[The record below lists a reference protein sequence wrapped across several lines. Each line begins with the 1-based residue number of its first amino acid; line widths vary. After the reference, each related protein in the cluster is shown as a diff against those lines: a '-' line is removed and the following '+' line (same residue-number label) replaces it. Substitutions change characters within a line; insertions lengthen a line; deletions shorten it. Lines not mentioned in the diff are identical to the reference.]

1 MSSIYPGYAGIQ
13 SATSERIIFTAA
25 ISAYRKI
32 TTMNKNAVVHV
43 SGYSLGTASASYLA
57 ANCSVK
63 SLVLAAPFT
72 SFPEVGRT
80 ILPALGSLV
89 DMALVGH
96 EYKSI
101 SWAPMI
107 TAPTLIVHGKED
119 TTVPFVQ
126 GETLSKSIKSSNF
139 KEVPEVGHNSLTGR
153 DNVIEFSK
161 DFYRKL

>member
-1 MSSIYPGYAGIQ
+1 MEYPGYAGIK

-32 TTMNKNAVVHV
+32 RTMNKNAVVHV

-72 SFPEVGRT
+72 SFSEVGKT
-80 ILPALGSLV
+80 LLPGMGYIV

-101 SWAPMI
+101 SWAAMI
-107 TAPTLIVHGKED
+107 SAPTLIVHGKDD
-119 TTVPFVQ
+119 TTVPFSQ
-126 GETLSKSIKSSNF
+126 GETLSKSIRGSVF
-139 KEVPEVGHNSLTGR
+139 KEAPGAGHNGLIGR
-153 DNVIEFSK
+153 EKVIEFSK
-161 DFYRKL
+161 EFYQKL